1 MTAIHE
7 QCPFTPP
14 ITIICYAAESEVAF
28 SPDREHVESRHQRI
42 WQFFNTGDVFKAR
55 IKACRTVQQEMKRFA
70 EHKKDSAHPDSPYQG
85 LKLYFEYRINESG
98 KGKKDKVHRFYL
110 LDGQS
115 VTKTEL
121 LERME
126 QESLFLVDAG
136 NIFQRVEVD
145 DVEGR
150 VFMVAADGMV

>member
-1 MTAIHE
+1 MIPDPSN
-7 QCPFTPP
+7 CPLIPP
-14 ITIICYAAESEVAF
+14 ITILSYAAESDVAY
-28 SPDREHVESRHQRI
+28 SSDRKHVESRHRRI
-42 WQFFNTGDVFKAR
+42 WQFFNTGDIFKAR

-98 KGKKDKVHRFYL
+98 KGKKDKVHKFYL

-145 DVEGR
+145 DGEGR
-150 VFMVAADGMV
+150 VFMVAADGI

>member
-1 MTAIHE
+1 MIPDPSN
-7 QCPFTPP
+7 CPLIPLV
-14 ITIICYAAESEVAF
+14 TILSYTAESDVAY

-145 DVEGR
+145 DSEGR

>member
-1 MTAIHE
+1 
-7 QCPFTPP
+7 
-14 ITIICYAAESEVAF
+14 
-28 SPDREHVESRHQRI
+28 
-42 WQFFNTGDVFKAR
+42 
-55 IKACRTVQQEMKRFA
+55 MKRFA

-98 KGKKDKVHRFYL
+98 KGKKDKVHKFYL

-145 DVEGR
+145 DGEGR